1 MMIIVPDRKVS
12 FGVVAKILF
21 PGTILTVIPENAAYY
36 FFQHTA
42 QRQKGRRR
50 MGELG
55 EGEGEGEEEG
65 EEEEEEEG
73 KGKGKEKEKENG

>member
-50 MGELG
+50 RGELG
-55 EGEGEGEEEG
+55 EV
-65 EEEEEEEG
+65 EG
-73 KGKGKEKEKENG
+73 KGKGKGRRMGEVCV